1 MNSLALLCN
10 LYGEGPVTLRRLREA
25 GCRTCDDIGKLDA
38 AELAR
43 VLRGSRAAAERFQ
56 REAGGLVG
64 RTLDV
69 DEPPTPLHVPL
80 APALLAVAPPTSASE
95 TTTTGEQRPLAVQ
108 HAGLEL
114 RPELLDGLDA
124 SACMKLRAHGV
135 LTVEELAA
143 ADALDLSNVLDL
155 PVTRAAR
162 LQFLARRR
170 AEVRPTGVVLREE
183 VLLPQKSELSAAR
196 FSPAENAERTVEP
209 DEGELVSWARG
220 YVRAPLPATQ
230 PVRGPSPVTA
240 PLVPAPSS
248 KLASAK
254 AAETPQPASR
264 APALSDEGASGPFA

>member
-43 VLRGSRAAAERFQ
+43 VLRGSLAAAERFR
-56 REAGGLVG
+56 REAGELTG
-64 RTLDV
+64 RTLGE
-69 DEPPTPLHVPL
+69 DEPPAPLASPL
-80 APALLAVAPPTSASE
+80 APALLAVETPSANETPTAE
-95 TTTTGEQRPLAVQ
+95 RTLPIQ
-108 HAGLEL
+108 HVGLEL

-143 ADALDLSNVLDL
+143 ADALDLSSVLDL

-170 AEVRPTGVVLREE
+170 AEVRPTDVVLREE

-220 YVRAPLPATQ
+220 YVRAPLPAT
-230 PVRGPSPVTA
+230 PTVRGANPVTA
-240 PLVPAPSS
+240 PLQPTAGSRA
-248 KLASAK
+248 ASARP
-254 AAETPQPASR
+254 AEAPKPVVRTPAI
-264 APALSDEGASGPFA
+264 ADEGASGPFA

>member
-43 VLRGSRAAAERFQ
+43 VLRGSRATAERFQ
-56 REAGGLVG
+56 REAHGLSG
-64 RTLDV
+64 RTLGE
-69 DEPPTPLHVPL
+69 DEPAAALACAPVAKPLVVEVTAGGEAA
-80 APALLAVAPPTSASE
+80 APERPAAVA
-95 TTTTGEQRPLAVQ
+95 

-114 RPELLDGLDA
+114 RPDLLDGLDA

-143 ADALDLSNVLDL
+143 ADALDLSSVLDL
-155 PVTRAAR
+155 PLTRAAR

-170 AEVRPTGVVLREE
+170 AEVRPTDVVLREE

-196 FSPAENAERTVEP
+196 FSPAENAEHTLEP
-209 DEGELVSWARG
+209 DEGELVTWARG
-220 YVRAPLPATQ
+220 YVRAPLPA
-230 PVRGPSPVTA
+230 S
-240 PLVPAPSS
+240 
-248 KLASAK
+248 
-254 AAETPQPASR
+254 
-264 APALSDEGASGPFA
+264 APARGMPATATTKVAEVAPAKSQAPAVADEGSSGPFA

>member
-25 GCRTCDDIGKLDA
+25 GCRTCDDIGRLDA

-43 VLRGSRAAAERFQ
+43 VLRGSLAAAERFR
-56 REAGGLVG
+56 REAGGLSG
-64 RTLDV
+64 RTLDA
-69 DEPPTPLHVPL
+69 DEPPAPLASPL
-80 APALLAVAPPTSASE
+80 APALLVVELASAKDAPASE
-95 TTTTGEQRPLAVQ
+95 RTPPVQ

-114 RPELLDGLDA
+114 RPELLEGLDA

-143 ADALDLSNVLDL
+143 ADALDISSVLDL

-170 AEVRPTGVVLREE
+170 AEVRPTDVVLREE

-196 FSPAENAERTVEP
+196 FSPAEDAERTVEP

-220 YVRAPLPATQ
+220 YVRAPLPATA
-230 PVRGPSPVTA
+230 PARSGTPVTA
-240 PLVPAPSS
+240 PFLPEAGSRATGSKVSEVAQPANRAPSI
-248 KLASAK
+248 
-254 AAETPQPASR
+254 P
-264 APALSDEGASGPFA
+264 DEGASGPFA

>member
-25 GCRTCDDIGKLDA
+25 GCRTCDDIGRLDA

-43 VLRGSRAAAERFQ
+43 VLRGSRAAAERFR
-56 REAGGLVG
+56 REAGGLSG
-64 RTLDV
+64 RTLDA
-69 DEPPTPLHVPL
+69 DEPL
-80 APALLAVAPPTSASE
+80 APVHFPLAPTLLAVAPQGTNEPVA
-95 TTTTGEQRPLAVQ
+95 GERPLALQ

-170 AEVRPTGVVLREE
+170 AEVRPPDVVLREE

-196 FSPAENAERTVEP
+196 FSPAENAERTLEP
-209 DEGELVSWARG
+209 DEGELVAWARG

-240 PLVPAPSS
+240 PLVPAASPE
-248 KLASAK
+248 LASVT
-254 AAETPQPASR
+254 AAEGPQAAGR
-264 APALSDEGASGPFA
+264 APELADEGASGPFA